1 MAHPTS
7 EVQHVVDR
15 SDPVETLFRLRGL
28 LGLTQKALARILSAG
43 RKWEFT
49 QENVSSMERGH
60 SGFVEFTL
68 QRAASTYFRARGC
81 ETDGT
86 GAILFLP
93 PSAPPKDHHAP

>member
-1 MAHPTS
+1 MS
-7 EVQHVVDR
+7 SIDLI
-15 SDPVETLFRLRGL
+15 PVETLFRLRGL
-28 LGLTQKALARILSAG
+28 LGLTQKALARILSAD
-43 RKWEFT
+43 RKWKFT

-60 SGFVEFTL
+60 SGFVESTL

-93 PSAPPKDHHAP
+93 PPAPPKDTHAPQL